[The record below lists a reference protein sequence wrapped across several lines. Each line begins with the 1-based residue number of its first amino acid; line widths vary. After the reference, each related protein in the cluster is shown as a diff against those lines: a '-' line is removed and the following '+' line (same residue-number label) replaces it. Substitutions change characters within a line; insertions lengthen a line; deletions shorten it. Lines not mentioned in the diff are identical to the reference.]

1 VIWLKF
7 SICVLIILFAGR
19 KVARY
24 GDIIGDKTG
33 LGGLWI
39 GLVLLSV
46 VTSLPELFTG
56 ISSVALVKA
65 PDLTIGDVFGSNVIN
80 LLILGGMDIA
90 FQNKP
95 LLTAVSPRH
104 LVPASLSMILVA
116 IAAACVLISH
126 RTSWDMGI
134 GWEIGI
140 YTPILV
146 LLYIYFLRVMFKYE
160 QRHNNGF
167 SEVIEEPESEAISL
181 RRVYVYFAIAAVF
194 VIGAGT
200 WLAYIGRDI
209 STTMEW
215 GESFVGSLFVAFS
228 TSMPEI
234 SVSFAAL
241 RLGAIDMCVADII
254 GSNMFNMLIISV
266 DDIFYR
272 QGPVLAPPVSENHA
286 ITGLIVLV
294 MTGVVILGIA
304 SRTRHKTRLG
314 FSWYVPLLAGLFIA
328 SSYISFTRG
337 S

>member
-1 VIWLKF
+1 MIWLKF
-7 SICVLIILFAGR
+7 SICVLIILVAGR

-46 VTSLPELFTG
+46 VTSLPELVTG

-65 PDLTIGDVFGSNVIN
+65 PDLTIGDLFGSNVIN

-90 FQNKP
+90 YQNKP
-95 LLTAVSPRH
+95 LLTAASPRH

-116 IAAACVLISH
+116 FAAACVLIST

-134 GWEIGI
+134 GWIGI

-160 QRHNNGF
+160 QRHNNGL

-181 RRVYVYFAIAAVF
+181 RRVYVYFIIAAVF

-234 SVSFAAL
+234 SVSYAAL

-266 DDIFYR
+266 DDVFYR
-272 QGPVLAPPVSENHA
+272 QGPVLAAVSENHA

-304 SRTRHKTRLG
+304 SRTKHKTRLG

>member
-1 VIWLKF
+1 MIWLKF
-7 SICVLIILFAGR
+7 SICVLIILVAGR

-56 ISSVALVKA
+56 VSSVALVKA
-65 PDLTIGDVFGSNVIN
+65 PDLAIGTVFGSNAIN

-90 FQNKP
+90 SHNRP
-95 LLTAVSPRH
+95 LLTAASPKH

-116 IAAACVLISH
+116 FTAACIAIST

-134 GWEIGI
+134 GWKLGI

-146 LLYIYFLRVMFKYE
+146 LMYIFFLRVMFKYE
-160 QRHNNGF
+160 QRHANEL
-167 SEVIEEPESEAISL
+167 SEEVEEPGSEAISL
-181 RRVYVYFAIAAVF
+181 GRTYVYFVIAAAF
-194 VIGAGT
+194 IIGAGT
-200 WLAYIGRDI
+200 WLAFIGKNI
-209 STTMEW
+209 AESTGW
-215 GESFVGSLFVAFS
+215 GESFVGSLFIAFS
-228 TSMPEI
+228 TSLPEI

-241 RLGAIDMCVADII
+241 RLGAIDMCVANII
-254 GSNMFNMLIISV
+254 GSNMFNMIIVSV

-272 QGPVLAPPVSENHA
+272 KAPVLAEVSENHA

-294 MTGVVILGIA
+294 MTCVVILGIA
-304 SRTRHKTRLG
+304 SRTKHKTRLG
-314 FSWYVPLLAGLFIA
+314 FSWYVPLLAGLFVA

-337 S
+337 G